1 MTSTMTVSGTQRRNA
16 WRSLSQQDKQ
26 ERLQEMRRRHQSQ
39 VEFEILRLHS
49 LK

>member
-1 MTSTMTVSGTQRRNA
+1 MTTTLAVSGTQRRNA

-39 VEFEILRLHS
+39 VEFEILRLHNVR
-49 LK
+49 